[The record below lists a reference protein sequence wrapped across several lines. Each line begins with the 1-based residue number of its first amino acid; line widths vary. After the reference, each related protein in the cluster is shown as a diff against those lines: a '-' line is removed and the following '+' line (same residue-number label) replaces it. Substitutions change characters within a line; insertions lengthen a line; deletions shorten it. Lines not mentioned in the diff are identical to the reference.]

1 MFRSPEKGCQNFGGI
16 KPKPRMTLLSK
27 PRASISLADF
37 CIYLQINPWKS
48 KNSRSFGP
56 QKRRKLFFE
65 KDQAYVPVGSAA
77 IDCLHVTNPV
87 MGSSGQINRGSRA
100 RSAAERVE
108 SGGQDVES
116 KQDRAFFR
124 GGSCLFRRLGW
135 LSLRRRRPICRDGPM
150 SGADP
155 RWLQATLSAGL
166 MTTCCSALNSS
177 SNNLS

>member
-77 IDCLHVTNPV
+77 IDCLHVTTPD

-124 GGSCLFRRLGW
+124 GGLVC
-135 LSLRRRRPICRDGPM
+135 
-150 SGADP
+150 SGAWVGCP
-155 RWLQATLSAGL
+155 CAEGARSVVMGQGAGL
-166 MTTCCSALNSS
+166 TPGGFRL
-177 SNNLS
+177 L